1 MVVSFN
7 ASQSFTVANHYKNF
21 VIPLSS
27 FVNLLNLYLILENK
41 YINIL
46 VESTSYTSTIENP
59 KFIYFR
65 KKNKAHLFSCYSVII
80 TFNMVMYF
88 SSVIFAI

>member
-1 MVVSFN
+1 MVASFN

-21 VIPLSS
+21 VSPLSP

-46 VESTSYTSTIENP
+46 VESRSYTSLVTQ
-59 KFIYFR
+59 
-65 KKNKAHLFSCYSVII
+65 NKRFE
-80 TFNMVMYF
+80 
-88 SSVIFAI
+88 

>member
-1 MVVSFN
+1 MVASFN

-21 VIPLSS
+21 VIPLSP

-46 VESTSYTSTIENP
+46 VESRSYTSTIENLN
-59 KFIYFR
+59 Y
-65 KKNKAHLFSCYSVII
+65 LFQKEK
-80 TFNMVMYF
+80 
-88 SSVIFAI
+88 